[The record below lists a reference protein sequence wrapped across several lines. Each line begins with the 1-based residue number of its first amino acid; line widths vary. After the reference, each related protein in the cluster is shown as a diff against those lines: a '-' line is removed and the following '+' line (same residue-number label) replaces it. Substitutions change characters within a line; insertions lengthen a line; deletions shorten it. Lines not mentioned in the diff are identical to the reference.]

1 MKCIW
6 EIPCKGTMMIRGL
19 LFCIGVGL
27 IPLQAEATEFYVDP
41 VTGRPTGDGSATHPW
56 RTIHEVFDAGL
67 VESQQWAKLP
77 YTQQSE
83 LVPRNPGAPVRAG
96 DTIWLRPGYHGDL
109 SILRYYN
116 TDTIT
121 LAAEEGH
128 TPCLSSLRIRSGS
141 HWTIRG
147 LTVSAEFSKTYT
159 RHTLIDLDSHSWS
172 GPVHDILVEDCT
184 ICSVA
189 DTSTWTADQWDRLAC
204 NGLQVD
210 GARVTIRNNRLLN
223 VNFGITVSA
232 CDSLITG
239 NLVENFA
246 GDGLRGLGNDC
257 TFQYNTVKN
266 CYDVNGNHDDGFQ
279 SWSVGP
285 DGVGSGE
292 VVGLVLRSNTII
304 NYEDPNQPH
313 RGTLQGIGCFDG
325 IFVDWVVENN
335 VIVTDHWHGITLLGA
350 RNCLVINNT
359 VLDINNARPGPPW
372 IRVSNHKKG
381 MAPIGCVVRNNLA
394 TAFSNS
400 EDVREEKNLII
411 RYPGDLFVNAKSFDL
426 HLLPNAPAID
436 AGSSLNA
443 PEFDHDRIARP
454 QGDSVDIGAYEWHTD
469 DVLPVEEN
477 HEEI

>member
-1 MKCIW
+1 MA
-6 EIPCKGTMMIRGL
+6 RAL
-19 LFCIGVGL
+19 LLCIGLCLV
-27 IPLQAEATEFYVDP
+27 PLQAEAAEFYVDP
-41 VTGRPTGDGSATHPW
+41 LTGSPEGDGSAARPW
-56 RTIHEVFDAGL
+56 RTIQEVFDAGL
-67 VESQQWAKLP
+67 VESQQWAQLP
-77 YTQQSE
+77 YTQQSK
-83 LVPRNPGAPVRAG
+83 LVPKNTGAPVRAG
-96 DTIWLRPGYHGDL
+96 DTIWLRSGYHGDL
-109 SILRYYN
+109 SIVRYYN
-116 TDTIT
+116 TGTIT

-147 LTVSAEFSKTYT
+147 LTVSAEFSETYEK
-159 RHTLIDLDSHSWS
+159 RTLIDLDSHGWH
-172 GPVHDILVEDCT
+172 GPVHDIVVEACS
-184 ICSVA
+184 IRSVA
-189 DTSTWTADQWDRLAC
+189 DTSTWTADEWNRLAC

-210 GARVTIRNNRLLN
+210 GTRMTIRDNRLLN
-223 VNFGITVSA
+223 VNFGISVGASE
-232 CDSLITG
+232 SLITG

-246 GDGLRGLGNDC
+246 GDGLRGLGNYC

-266 CYDVNGNHDDGFQ
+266 CYDVNRNHDDGFQ

-285 DGVGSGE
+285 NGVGSGE

-325 IFVDWVVENN
+325 TFVDWVVENN

-359 VLDINNARPGPPW
+359 VLDLNDTRPGPPW

-381 MAPIGCVVRNNLA
+381 MAPVDCVVRNNLA
-394 TAFSNS
+394 TAFTNAG
-400 EDVREEKNLII
+400 DVREENNLTIQN
-411 RYPGDLFVNAKSFDL
+411 PADLFVDAESFDL
-426 HLLPNAPAID
+426 HLLPDAPAID

-443 PEFDHDRIARP
+443 PKLDRDRIARP

-469 DVLPVEEN
+469 DVLPVEEDKG
-477 HEEI
+477 EI